1 MIAYNAFSYPL
12 EASSI
17 KAASSAWTTA
27 HIIMTE
33 ESVRTTERQAA
44 ADGLAS
50 PDAPGMLSGLTV
62 IEYADETAEY
72 CGLLLAGLG
81 AEVIKIEPPEGAPTR
96 LIAPFRDEKVDKE
109 QSLYFW
115 AYNRGKRSVVLDLDS
130 DEGKAALL
138 QLLAGADILL
148 DSSSGGLNKQLGLAR
163 NSLAERFPSL
173 IVARM
178 TPFGD
183 DGPWSSFKGSDLVHL
198 ALGGVMMNCGYDPNP
213 ANEYDLPPIAPQ
225 IWHAYHIAGEQLL
238 IGVLAA
244 LIERRSS
251 GLGQDVSCAIH
262 EAVAKNTELDLMSWV
277 MRRAP
282 LYRLTCRHASE
293 TVTRVPS
300 ISHTKDGRWFMTWG
314 VGARDR
320 ANLAPFLD
328 RYGMAA
334 DLRAP
339 EGSGDSGARNIPGT
353 AAADEQSSHTLEV
366 IQRFVRSYTYD
377 KTPWSEAQAAGLLW
391 APVRKPHESVN
402 DEHWLKRGAI
412 SEIFHPEAGRSFP
425 YPTSKWLSSET
436 RWQPGRRAPL
446 IGEDTHEVLKR
457 TNEARGVG
465 ACRLQAGRGRRRRC
479 RPAAVPLRC
488 RTCASSTFPGFWPQP
503 AARAS
508 LRLWALKASRSSGR
522 KTRTP
527 ASLQWRLSAA
537 GRRANRRRR
546 PLPGVTDSDMG
557 GQYNNKNSGKRGIS
571 LNIRHPK
578 GLEIARRLVAISDI
592 VAEGF
597 SPGVLDRLGLG
608 YDVQRKIRPD
618 IIFVQQSGM
627 GGYGSYGRLRT
638 VGPIAGSFAGTNH
651 MSGLPEPAMP
661 AGWGYSYL
669 DWMGAYGF
677 AQALLGA
684 LYYRS
689 VTGKGQRIDASQ
701 CEAGIFLCG
710 QPILEWSVNGREW
723 QRTGNRSPHGR
734 AAPHGAYRCK
744 GVDRW
749 IAISCFDDQQWNALV
764 RVAGADAWRA
774 DSRFASLEARV
785 GNQDDLDSLRR
796 GLDPEPRP
804 IRVHGAAPGGRGS
817 SRRLPDSRRSL
828 RPRPPIASARVA
840 HRS

>member
-1 MIAYNAFSYPL
+1 M
-12 EASSI
+12 
-17 KAASSAWTTA
+17 
-27 HIIMTE
+27 
-33 ESVRTTERQAA
+33 
-44 ADGLAS
+44 
-50 PDAPGMLSGLTV
+50 
-62 IEYADETAEY
+62 
-72 CGLLLAGLG
+72 
-81 AEVIKIEPPEGAPTR
+81 
-96 LIAPFRDEKVDKE
+96 
-109 QSLYFW
+109 
-115 AYNRGKRSVVLDLDS
+115 
-130 DEGKAALL
+130 
-138 QLLAGADILL
+138 
-148 DSSSGGLNKQLGLAR
+148 
-163 NSLAERFPSL
+163 
-173 IVARM
+173 
-178 TPFGD
+178 
-183 DGPWSSFKGSDLVHL
+183 HL

-334 DLRAP
+334 DLSVP
-339 EGSGDSGARNIPGT
+339 EGSAATSARAIIPGT

-366 IQRFVRSYTYD
+366 IQRFIRAYTYD

-412 SEIFHPEAGRSFP
+412 TEIFHPEAGRSFP

-446 IGEDTHEVLKR
+446 IGEDTHEVLKP
-457 TNEARGVG
+457 TNKARGAKPAVSKPASRPVG
-465 ACRLQAGRGRRRRC
+465 AVGPRPSICRC
-479 RPAAVPLRC
+479 RM
-488 RTCASSTFPGFWPQP
+488 CASSIFPGFWPPP

-508 LRLWALKASRSSGR
+508 PRRLGAESIKVEWKENPDTRLAAMAPVGGR
-522 KTRTP
+522 EARK
-527 ASLQWRLSAA
+527 SA
-537 GRRANRRRR
+537 RA

-618 IIFVQQSGM
+618 IIYVQQSGM

-638 VGPIAGSFAGTNH
+638 VGPIAASFAGTNH

-677 AQALLGA
+677 AQALARRALLSLGD
-684 LYYRS
+684 RQ
-689 VTGKGQRIDASQ
+689 GQRIDASQ

-710 QPILEWSVNGREW
+710 QPILEWAVNGREW
-723 QRTGNRSPHGR
+723 ERTGNRSPHGR

-749 IAISCFDDQQWNALV
+749 IAISCFDDEQWNALV
-764 RVAGADAWRA
+764 RVAGADAWARGRPLRQ
-774 DSRFASLEARV
+774 SRGEGWQPGRSRQPCWAWTQ
-785 GNQDDLDSLRR
+785 N
-796 GLDPEPRP
+796 LDPTSAWSGSRRRAFRLAFARQPRIAATTTPNYKRSSGSPKLTEPRS
-804 IRVHGAAPGGRGS
+804 AGGR
-817 SRRLPDSRRSL
+817 SL
-828 RPRPPIASARVA
+828 KRPSNSAARPRILAASSIAARHAMRKTTNTCWANCSAIRPLTFAGSRPRASSEFLVLS
-840 HRS
+840 HRSDILWITVLWQT

>member
-1 MIAYNAFSYPL
+1 
-12 EASSI
+12 
-17 KAASSAWTTA
+17 
-27 HIIMTE
+27 MTE
-33 ESVRTTERQAA
+33 ESARTTERQAA

-96 LIAPFRDEKVDKE
+96 LIAPFRDEKIDKE

-115 AYNRGKRSVVLDLDS
+115 AYNRGKRSAVLDLDS
-130 DEGKAALL
+130 DEGKAAML

-148 DSSSGGLNKQLGLAR
+148 DSSSGGLNTQLGLAR
-163 NSLAERFPSL
+163 KSLAERFPSL

-446 IGEDTHEVLKR
+446 IGEDTHEVLRR
-457 TNEARGVG
+457 TNKAIGPAPAVSKPVGALSALSARGRPFALQNVRILDFSWFLASAGGTRFAAALGAESIKVEWKENPDTRLAAMAPVGGREARKS
-465 ACRLQAGRGRRRRC
+465 A
-479 RPAAVPLRC
+479 
-488 RTCASSTFPGFWPQP
+488 
-503 AARAS
+503 
-508 LRLWALKASRSSGR
+508 
-522 KTRTP
+522 
-527 ASLQWRLSAA
+527 SAA
-537 GRRANRRRR
+537 
-546 PLPGVTDSDMG
+546 LQGVTDRIWAASTTIRIPASAAFRSTFG
-557 GQYNNKNSGKRGIS
+557 TPRAWRSRGASSPFPTLSRRASPPACLTVSGSTTTSSVKYAPTSS
-571 LNIRHPK
+571 L
-578 GLEIARRLVAISDI
+578 
-592 VAEGF
+592 F
-597 SPGVLDRLGLG
+597 SSRAWAAMDLMDACGR
-608 YDVQRKIRPD
+608 
-618 IIFVQQSGM
+618 SG
-627 GGYGSYGRLRT
+627 
-638 VGPIAGSFAGTNH
+638 
-651 MSGLPEPAMP
+651 
-661 AGWGYSYL
+661 
-669 DWMGAYGF
+669 
-677 AQALLGA
+677 
-684 LYYRS
+684 
-689 VTGKGQRIDASQ
+689 
-701 CEAGIFLCG
+701 
-710 QPILEWSVNGREW
+710 
-723 QRTGNRSPHGR
+723 RSPAHSPERITCRVCRSPRCPPVGAIPTSTGWALMASRKPCSGR
-734 AAPHGAYRCK
+734 STTAP
-744 GVDRW
+744 
-749 IAISCFDDQQWNALV
+749 
-764 RVAGADAWRA
+764 
-774 DSRFASLEARV
+774 
-785 GNQDDLDSLRR
+785 
-796 GLDPEPRP
+796 
-804 IRVHGAAPGGRGS
+804 
-817 SRRLPDSRRSL
+817 
-828 RPRPPIASARVA
+828 
-840 HRS
+840 

>member
-130 DEGKAALL
+130 DEGKAAML

-320 ANLAPFLD
+320 ANLTPFLD

-334 DLRAP
+334 DLRVP
-339 EGSGDSGARNIPGT
+339 EDSGDLGRALHPGDRCGGRNI
-353 AAADEQSSHTLEV
+353 
-366 IQRFVRSYTYD
+366 
-377 KTPWSEAQAAGLLW
+377 
-391 APVRKPHESVN
+391 
-402 DEHWLKRGAI
+402 
-412 SEIFHPEAGRSFP
+412 
-425 YPTSKWLSSET
+425 
-436 RWQPGRRAPL
+436 
-446 IGEDTHEVLKR
+446 
-457 TNEARGVG
+457 
-465 ACRLQAGRGRRRRC
+465 
-479 RPAAVPLRC
+479 
-488 RTCASSTFPGFWPQP
+488 
-503 AARAS
+503 
-508 LRLWALKASRSSGR
+508 
-522 KTRTP
+522 
-527 ASLQWRLSAA
+527 
-537 GRRANRRRR
+537 
-546 PLPGVTDSDMG
+546 
-557 GQYNNKNSGKRGIS
+557 
-571 LNIRHPK
+571 
-578 GLEIARRLVAISDI
+578 
-592 VAEGF
+592 
-597 SPGVLDRLGLG
+597 
-608 YDVQRKIRPD
+608 
-618 IIFVQQSGM
+618 
-627 GGYGSYGRLRT
+627 
-638 VGPIAGSFAGTNH
+638 
-651 MSGLPEPAMP
+651 
-661 AGWGYSYL
+661 
-669 DWMGAYGF
+669 
-677 AQALLGA
+677 
-684 LYYRS
+684 
-689 VTGKGQRIDASQ
+689 
-701 CEAGIFLCG
+701 
-710 QPILEWSVNGREW
+710 
-723 QRTGNRSPHGR
+723 
-734 AAPHGAYRCK
+734 
-744 GVDRW
+744 
-749 IAISCFDDQQWNALV
+749 
-764 RVAGADAWRA
+764 
-774 DSRFASLEARV
+774 
-785 GNQDDLDSLRR
+785 
-796 GLDPEPRP
+796 
-804 IRVHGAAPGGRGS
+804 
-817 SRRLPDSRRSL
+817 
-828 RPRPPIASARVA
+828 VA
-840 HRS
+840 HA